1 MSKQLKFKLKKT
13 LKNAEFVHADLEY
26 HEELNDEAKKLFAEE
41 VNSVLN
47 SLPPKERKRLKKIM
61 EEKAKKDLENLRR
74 SEERRMQKELLE
86 EEPKPGDLVTTDHTV
101 EEEPEETVSEDISN
115 KSGLLK
121 KLFHKIAELTHP
133 DKINVNETSPEEAK
147 RRESIFKKAMQAYD
161 QLNWYVLYTIALD
174 LDLDIEDPTDEQVE
188 WIEEDIRATLSAIAQ
203 ISATIPWSWYVGNP
217 MTKQLAIKAYFS
229 QVYGYN
235 LGSQ

>member
-1 MSKQLKFKLKKT
+1 MSKQLRFKLKKT

-41 VNSVLN
+41 VDSVLN

-74 SEERRMQKELLE
+74 SEERRMRKELLE
-86 EEPKPGDLVTTDHTV
+86 EEPKPGDLIATDHTV
-101 EEEPEETVSEDISN
+101 EEEPEESAPEDVSG
-115 KSGLLK
+115 KAGLLK

-217 MTKQLAIKAYFS
+217 VTKQLAIKAYFS

>member
-1 MSKQLKFKLKKT
+1 M
-13 LKNAEFVHADLEY
+13 
-26 HEELNDEAKKLFAEE
+26 
-41 VNSVLN
+41 
-47 SLPPKERKRLKKIM
+47 R
-61 EEKAKKDLENLRR
+61 
-74 SEERRMQKELLE
+74 KELLE
-86 EEPKPGDLVTTDHTV
+86 EEPKPGDLIATDHTV
-101 EEEPEETVSEDISN
+101 EEEPEESAPEDVSG
-115 KSGLLK
+115 KAGLLK

-217 MTKQLAIKAYFS
+217 VTKQLAIKAYFS
-229 QVYGYN
+229 QVYG
-235 LGSQ
+235 